1 MKIEFRRS
9 RRFVTF
15 ISMADISFL
24 LLIFEILFMS
34 VIEKERVELP
44 TFSFSQKT
52 AFPDTVTVI
61 VLGRDS
67 FLVDERE
74 SSFDG
79 LRQVLLAHQDEES
92 IVVDVFADRNIDY
105 AVVDRV
111 LSSCEE
117 AGIRHVLLE
126 AVKENE

>member
-34 VIEKERVELP
+34 VVEKERVELP

-61 VLGRDS
+61 ILGRES
-67 FLVDERE
+67 FLVDDRE
-74 SSFDG
+74 TSYDG
-79 LRQVLLAHQDEES
+79 LRQVLLAHQGEES
-92 IVVDVFADRNIDY
+92 LVVDVFADRNIDY

-111 LSSCEE
+111 LTSCEE

>member
-1 MKIEFRRS
+1 MKIEFRAS

-61 VLGRDS
+61 VLGGDS
-67 FLVDERE
+67 FLVDDLET
-74 SSFDG
+74 SLDG
-79 LRQVLLAHQDEES
+79 LRQILLARQGDES
-92 IVVDVFADRNIDY
+92 LVVDVFADRNIDY

-111 LSSCEE
+111 LTSCEE
-117 AGIRHVLLE
+117 AGIMHVLLE
-126 AVKENE
+126 AVKKND